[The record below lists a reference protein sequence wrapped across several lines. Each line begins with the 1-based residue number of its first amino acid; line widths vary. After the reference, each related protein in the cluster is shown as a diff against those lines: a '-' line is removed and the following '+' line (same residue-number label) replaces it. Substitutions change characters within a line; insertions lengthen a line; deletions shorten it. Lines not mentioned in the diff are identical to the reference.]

1 MTLNI
6 QQIVLAGYCP
16 ATALANPRRPGS
28 GRGGF
33 SFAVLAPGHE
43 PHLASGQMIL
53 AGDRNPALAGL
64 LEGKTYAE
72 AMSEAPWHIRLIERP
87 SVLFSDGH
95 TEDLKHASHGPD
107 GVWRVELVPAAGP
120 APIEIF
126 LAH

>member
-1 MTLNI
+1 
-6 QQIVLAGYCP
+6 
-16 ATALANPRRPGS
+16 
-28 GRGGF
+28 
-33 SFAVLAPGHE
+33 
-43 PHLASGQMIL
+43 MIL

-72 AMSEAPWHIRLIERP
+72 AMAESPWHARLINEP

-95 TEDLKHASHGPD
+95 TEDLKKVSYGTD
-107 GVWRVELVPAAGP
+107 GIWRVDAAPGKAPGP